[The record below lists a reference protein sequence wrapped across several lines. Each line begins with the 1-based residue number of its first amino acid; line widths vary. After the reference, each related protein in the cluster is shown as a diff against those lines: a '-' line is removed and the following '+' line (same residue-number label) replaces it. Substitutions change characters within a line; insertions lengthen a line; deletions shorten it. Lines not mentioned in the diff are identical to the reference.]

1 MTSHSFLVNICFCL
15 SSVICSQSRGYSA
28 EKSSHLERTTKTSLA
43 IPAVLLVSSPTPQK
57 KEKKRK
63 KKVQNVFS
71 EQTSVPLRCQ
81 PNRRRTN
88 PGRRTEEQQSKPE
101 RDGTYLE
108 PRCAHSSSRHHAR
121 KGQASG
127 QRPNA
132 FFLLPHCY
140 ARRVEQLLTTLPLGA
155 TALRALT
162 SSLGSM
168 QLFFFF
174 FFF

>member
-28 EKSSHLERTTKTSLA
+28 QKSSHSERTTKTSLA
-43 IPAVLLVSSPTPQK
+43 IPAVLSVSSPTPQK
-57 KEKKRK
+57 KK

-71 EQTSVPLRCQ
+71 EQTSVPLHCQ
-81 PNRRRTN
+81 PNCRRTN
-88 PGRRTEEQQSKPE
+88 PGRRTEGQQSKPE

-108 PRCAHSSSRHHAR
+108 PRCARSRSRHHAR

-132 FFLLPHCY
+132 FFLLPHRY
-140 ARRVEQLLTTLPLGA
+140 ARRVEQLPTTLPLRA

-174 FFF
+174 FF